1 MKSIIM
7 ITVIVLMTFTTLHAQ
22 WHEVKSPTSKTITDI
37 HFVDSENGFMSC
49 ASGTVLKTTNGGL
62 DWQAFNTGI
71 SASFMS
77 IFGIDKDTVY
87 TARISLYKSTNSG
100 VSWVDYGGLGSSGS
114 TIFDIHF
121 LSPKTGFIIKSGK
134 LYKTNDY
141 GLSWYEVYKVYSGG
155 NIIFTSQDTGYV
167 VGGATIICDPG
178 PCNFPFNRGAI
189 IKTTDGGESWQKLM
203 FFNDTLN
210 IISASF
216 INSNFGYCFS
226 SNNTIQ
232 KTEDGGLTWISIDT
246 GITGNISGGLFI
258 NKSIGFIIT
267 GGQIYITKNGGM
279 NWDLEYTVSDGGL
292 FEIGN
297 SNKMVVAGGPNGLI
311 CVRNLDDI
319 TNNKQSEYFN
329 SKEVLIYPNPANS
342 YVTIQYNK
350 SQAVQYLL
358 TLRDTRGQEVLSEKV
373 VFNKVY
379 NMDLNNI
386 KGGIYFL
393 TLTNNKEQVVK
404 KIVIQKISD

>member
-1 MKSIIM
+1 MKSIIT
-7 ITVIVLMTFTTLHAQ
+7 IIVIVFMTFTTLHAQ

-37 HFVDSENGFMSC
+37 HIVDSENGFMSC

-71 SASFMS
+71 SASFRS
-77 IFGIDKDTVY
+77 IFGIDKDTAY
-87 TARISLYKSTNSG
+87 TAGISLYKSTNSC
-100 VSWVDYGGLGSSGS
+100 VSWADYGGLGSSGS

-141 GLSWYEVYKVYSGG
+141 GLNWDKVYDKVYSNG

-167 VGGATIICDPG
+167 VGGGIDNCDPG

-189 IKTTDGGESWQKLM
+189 IKTTDGGDSWQKLM

-216 INSNFGYCFS
+216 IDNNFGYCFS

-232 KTEDGGLTWISIDT
+232 KTEDGGLTWISINT
-246 GITGNISGGLFI
+246 GITGSISGGLFI

-297 SNKMVVAGGPNGLI
+297 SNKMVVAGGTNGLI

-329 SKEVLIYPNPANS
+329 SKEVIIYPNPANS
-342 YVTIQYNK
+342 YVTIQLNK
-350 SQAVQYLL
+350 NAGTHEVQIYSQTGTLVKSEQFEGASCIINL
-358 TLRDTRGQEVLSEKV
+358 TGLKSGLYFYKLTSSNTLIYTGKLV
-373 VFNKVY
+373 V
-379 NMDLNNI
+379 D
-386 KGGIYFL
+386 
-393 TLTNNKEQVVK
+393 
-404 KIVIQKISD
+404 

>member
-1 MKSIIM
+1 
-7 ITVIVLMTFTTLHAQ
+7 VIVFMTLTTLHAQ
-22 WHEVKSPTSKTITDI
+22 WRKVNSPTSREITDI

-71 SASFMS
+71 SASFRS

-141 GLSWYEVYKVYSGG
+141 GLNWYKVYDKVYSNG
-155 NIIFTSQDTGYV
+155 NIIFTRQDTGYV
-167 VGGATIICDPG
+167 VGGATVICDPVA
-178 PCNFPFNRGAI
+178 CNPPINYGEI
-189 IKTTDGGESWQKLM
+189 IKTTDGGESWQKLI

-210 IISASF
+210 IISVSF
-216 INSNFGYCFS
+216 INNNFGYCFS

-232 KTEDGGLTWISIDT
+232 KTEDGGLTWISINT
-246 GITGNISGGLFI
+246 GITGTISGALFI
-258 NKSIGFIIT
+258 NKSIGFITNI
-267 GGQIYITKNGGM
+267 GQIYITTNGGM
-279 NWDLEYTVSDGGL
+279 DWILEYTVSDGGL
-292 FEIGN
+292 FKIGS
-297 SNKMVVAGGPNGLI
+297 SNKMVVAGGTNGLI
-311 CVRNLDDI
+311 CVRSLDNI
-319 TNNKQSEYFN
+319 TINKQSEYYN

-342 YVTIQYNK
+342 YATIQYNK
-350 SQAVQYLL
+350 SQAIQYLL
-358 TLRDTRGQEVLSEKV
+358 TLRDIRGQEVLSEKV
-373 VFNKVY
+373 VFDKVY

-386 KGGIYFL
+386 EGGIYFL